1 MSLKEKLVFDM
12 QKAMKGKDK
21 ESKELLTTIR
31 LINAM
36 IQNEE
41 IKLKT
46 KLDDSKVLEI
56 LNRELKQTNESLE
69 AYQGVR
75 NAEKVQVLENRIIDI
90 KKYLPQQL
98 TDNEIKDLITSII
111 NSNGIEGK
119 KDKGKLMGLLMPQV
133 KGKADGRLVNKMVE
147 DLLG

>member
-1 MSLKEKLVFDM
+1 MSLKEKLVSDM
-12 QKAMKGKDK
+12 KQAMKDK
-21 ESKELLTTIR
+21 NKELLTTIR

-36 IQNEE
+36 IKNEE

-46 KLDDSKVLEI
+46 ELDDSKVLEI

-69 AYQGVR
+69 AYQGVS
-75 NAEKVQVLENRIIDI
+75 NAEKVQELENRITDI

-98 TDNEIKDLITSII
+98 TENEIKDLITSII

-119 KDKGKLMGLLMPQV
+119 KDKGKLMGMLMPKV
-133 KGKADGRLVNKMVE
+133 KGKADGRFVNKMVE
-147 DLLG
+147 DLLI